1 MINGKNGHGT
11 HSTKMGADKLV
22 KNTPNAPKSIYPNCP
37 PSWKV
42 WDFDEK
48 RLFGASIVHAQKKK
62 YSNLQVD
69 RSLVFSPDQ
78 CQYYPKDNPA
88 FSSPKWV
95 KQQHTMQWFEK
106 VSEEFNLFSGENGC
120 GKIKNAPSKIFYPI
134 A

>member
-1 MINGKNGHGT
+1 MENMDNLDKELTVPKWVLISWPKIPQMTQNLSAQAQKFGIL
-11 HSTKMGADKLV
+11 TK
-22 KNTPNAPKSIYPNCP
+22 
-37 PSWKV
+37 
-42 WDFDEK
+42 K

-95 KQQHTMQWFEK
+95 KQQHTMQWFEMI
-106 VSEEFNLFSGENGC
+106 SEEFNLFSYKGQ
-120 GKIKNAPSKIFYPI
+120 
-134 A
+134 

>member
-1 MINGKNGHGT
+1 ME
-11 HSTKMGADKLV
+11 KMDKGLTV
-22 KNTPNAPKSIYPNCP
+22 QKWVLTNWSKIPKMLQNLFTQIVH